1 MIDEQALAAVDVI
14 TQSCRYRGFVPTRGQ
29 RLSEVLGDPNSG
41 VLRMTETLTTV
52 AGSSS
57 SDVRW
62 QDVSLRK
69 DDILLVIP
77 TGDHEA
83 PARRRNH
90 YVKKHRYGAMIV
102 LPGFVISGIVYLSS
116 RVSVVTMLDASSSL
130 PSFLGLTDVTVHRS
144 GDGLLPAQCDVA
156 IVRRPAIEAIE
167 LTDQPV
173 GDAKPTDGDLCEA
186 ASGLTN
192 LAQGVDQSCGIL

>member
-62 QDVSLRK
+62 KDVSVRK

-116 RVSVVTMLDASSSL
+116 RVSVVTMLDESSSL

-144 GDGLLPAQCDVA
+144 GDGLLRAQYDVA

-173 GDAKPTDGDLCEA
+173 GDAKPADGDLCEVA
-186 ASGLTN
+186 G
-192 LAQGVDQSCGIL
+192 G